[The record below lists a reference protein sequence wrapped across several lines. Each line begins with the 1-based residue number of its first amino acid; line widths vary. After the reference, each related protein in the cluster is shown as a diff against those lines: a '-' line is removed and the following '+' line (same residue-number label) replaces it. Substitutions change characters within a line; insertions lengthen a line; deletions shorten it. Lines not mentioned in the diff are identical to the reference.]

1 MDGQLARST
10 ENAILN
16 SLKKRNAIFSMDHVN
31 LRFSGFTESWA
42 ESSISV
48 STIRQLLDFVEEDE
62 ESDSNF
68 L

>member
-10 ENAILN
+10 EIAILK
-16 SLKKRNAIFSMDHVN
+16 SLKKRKAIFSTDHVK

-42 ESSISV
+42 QSSISV

-62 ESDSNF
+62 ESDSNS